1 MRKLTMPKNTPYFTT
16 RLTIG
21 GENFSAVFRWNTKA
35 ERWAWSLTDSD
46 NNELFKGAF
55 VAVGVRYARLFV
67 GFPENTEVV
76 FIGDEKDDT
85 FESLYMVI
93 SDDAGTE
100 FTS

>member
-1 MRKLTMPKNTPYFTT
+1 MRRLTLPKNTPYFST

-21 GENFSAVFRWNTKA
+21 NQNFSAVFRWNTKA

-67 GFPENTEVV
+67 GFPENTEVI

-85 FESLYMVI
+85 FENLNMVI
-93 SDDAGTE
+93 SDDAETE
-100 FTS
+100 FAN

>member
-1 MRKLTMPKNTPYFTT
+1 MRRLTLPKNTPYFST

-21 GENFSAVFRWNTKA
+21 NQNFSAVFRWNTKA

-67 GFPENTEVV
+67 GFPYNTEVI

-85 FESLYMVI
+85 FENLNMVI
-93 SDDAGTE
+93 SDDAETE
-100 FTS
+100 FAN

>member
-1 MRKLTMPKNTPYFTT
+1 MRRLTLPKNTPYFST

-21 GENFSAVFRWNTKA
+21 NQNFSAVFRWNTKA
-35 ERWAWSLTDSD
+35 LRWAWSLTDSD

-67 GFPENTEVV
+67 GFPENTEVI

-85 FESLYMVI
+85 FENLNMVI
-93 SDDAGTE
+93 SDDAETE
-100 FTS
+100 FAN